1 VVDVK
6 VDEHNFIDLI
16 KSKNESGLDYLID
29 EYGWIIKTVL
39 KKELAT
45 YPDLY
50 DETFND
56 CLLFVWNKIDGY
68 DPLKSKFPNWLGM
81 VAKYRSIDAKR
92 KFLKKASRE
101 LSMDTGI
108 VSLEDHKP
116 GQIDGVGCLE
126 REARAG
132 LVDELD
138 GDIKSLLDRLSPT
151 NRQIFWDRYVED
163 YGIDELS
170 EKYKLSKQAIY
181 NRLARSRDNLKLME
195 NGGSSYERK

>member
-1 VVDVK
+1 MK
-6 VDEHNFIDLI
+6 VGEHNFIDLI

-45 YPDLY
+45 CPDLY

-56 CLLFVWNKIDGY
+56 CLLFVWNKIGGY

-81 VAKYRSIDAKR
+81 VAKYRSIDAMR

-108 VSLEDHKP
+108 VSLEDHKS

-126 REARAG
+126 REARTG
-132 LVDELD
+132 LMDELD
-138 GDIKSLLDRLSPT
+138 RDIRSLLDRLSPT

-170 EKYKLSKQAIY
+170 EKYELSKQAI
-181 NRLARSRDNLKLME
+181 
-195 NGGSSYERK
+195 

>member
-1 VVDVK
+1 MK

-45 YPDLY
+45 CPDLY

-56 CLLFVWNKIDGY
+56 CLLFVWNKIGGY
-68 DPLKSKFPNWLGM
+68 DPLKSNFPNWLGM
-81 VAKYRSIDAKR
+81 VSKYRSIDAKR

-108 VSLEDHKP
+108 VSLEDHKS
-116 GQIDGVGCLE
+116 GKGSQG
-126 REARAG
+126 RASG
-132 LVDELD
+132 
-138 GDIKSLLDRLSPT
+138 
-151 NRQIFWDRYVED
+151 
-163 YGIDELS
+163 
-170 EKYKLSKQAIY
+170 
-181 NRLARSRDNLKLME
+181 
-195 NGGSSYERK
+195 

>member
-1 VVDVK
+1 MK

-45 YPDLY
+45 CPDLF

-56 CLLFVWNKIDGY
+56 CLLFVWNKIGGY

-92 KFLKKASRE
+92 KFLKKANRE
-101 LSMDTGI
+101 LSMDTEI
-108 VSLEDHKP
+108 VSLENHKS
-116 GQIDGVGCLE
+116 GQIDGVGCL
-126 REARAG
+126 
-132 LVDELD
+132 
-138 GDIKSLLDRLSPT
+138 
-151 NRQIFWDRYVED
+151 
-163 YGIDELS
+163 
-170 EKYKLSKQAIY
+170 
-181 NRLARSRDNLKLME
+181 
-195 NGGSSYERK
+195 

>member
-1 VVDVK
+1 MK

-45 YPDLY
+45 CPDLY

-56 CLLFVWNKIDGY
+56 CLLFVWNKIGGY

-92 KFLKKASRE
+92 KFLKKANRE
-101 LSMDTGI
+101 LSMDTEI
-108 VSLEDHKP
+108 VSLENHKS

-126 REARAG
+126 RKARTG
-132 LVDELD
+132 LMD
-138 GDIKSLLDRLSPT
+138 G
-151 NRQIFWDRYVED
+151 
-163 YGIDELS
+163 
-170 EKYKLSKQAIY
+170 YKI
-181 NRLARSRDNLKLME
+181 LA
-195 NGGSSYERK
+195 